1 MDTASLRQLLNQT
14 FDDEAL
20 TDFCFD
26 NFRPVHDKFS
36 SGMSKSRKIQLLLD
50 HCERFA
56 QTAHLEALVDAY
68 RQQMQGQVSPPAGPA
83 SPPRPEPSPST
94 GGPERGAIPFTLQI
108 EPAAAEAFGLRVLRS
123 PMGEPRERSRLPYDP
138 QGLIA
143 VLKLLEAGDFDPAQF
158 KPEQTGVLNNL
169 GLLAARGDRAAP
181 DYLARLGQGLY
192 QALFPG
198 DVGDAFRMALNEAR
212 RERQPVTL
220 QLRFDQEA
228 VDLARYP
235 WELLHDGHRH
245 LLPSGAVELTRYIT
259 YAEAVTALP
268 ARPPWR
274 LLYVAAR
281 PQDSAALPAESE
293 RLAVWQAL
301 QSLAADE
308 RLQLDL
314 LTPPTYDELLAQ
326 TSATGYHILHFD
338 GHGIFARRCP
348 RCETMSYPHLAT
360 CPACGASLGGAPPL
374 GYLAFEDAAGKTDYV
389 STADLENV
397 LFGRSVRLAVLSAC
411 QSGTVRG
418 GSLFGGLGPG
428 LIRAGVPAVV
438 AMQFSVPVP
447 DAIGFAT
454 GFYSALARAETIP
467 GAVAQG
473 RRRLFRPGTWFMPAL
488 YLRSE
493 DDEHRL
499 FTA

>member
-20 TDFCFD
+20 TAFCFD
-26 NFRPVHDKFS
+26 NFRPVHDRFS

-68 RQQMQGQVSPPAGPA
+68 RQQMQGQASPPAGPA
-83 SPPRPEPSPST
+83 SPPRPEPPPST
-94 GGPERGAIPFTLQI
+94 GRPERGTIPFTLQI
-108 EPAAAEAFGLRVLRS
+108 EPAAGEAFAVRVLRS
-123 PMGEPRERSRLPYDP
+123 PMGESHGRSRLPYDP

-143 VLKLLEAGDFDPAQF
+143 VLKLLEAGEFDPAQF

-169 GLLAARGDRAAP
+169 GLLAARGGRAAP
-181 DYLARLGQGLY
+181 DQLARLGQGLY

-198 DVGDAFRMALNEAR
+198 DVGDAFRMALNDAR
-212 RERQPVTL
+212 RQRQPVTL

-259 YAEAVTALP
+259 YAEAVTTLP
-268 ARPPWR
+268 APPPWR

-281 PQDSAALPAESE
+281 PQDSSE

-301 QSLAADE
+301 QSLAAAD

-314 LTPPTYDELLAQ
+314 LTPPTYDDLLAQ
-326 TSATGYHILHFD
+326 TSATSYHILHFD

-348 RCETMSYPHLAT
+348 QCDTMSYPHLAT
-360 CPACGASLGGAPPL
+360 CPNCGASLGGVRPT
-374 GYLAFEDAAGKTDYV
+374 GYLAFEDPAGQTDYV

-397 LFGRSVRLAVLSAC
+397 LFGQRVRLAVLSAC

-447 DAIGFAT
+447 DAIRFAT

-473 RRRLFRPGTWFMPAL
+473 RRQLFRSRTWFMPAL